1 MANGRAASAGESDR
15 AKTSSGSEGSS
26 RQAHSMCT
34 TQTRNLQ
41 SAIGSGALP
50 DPRFGQPDFR
60 ELRCAQIGF
69 VRAEEFVELWWRD
82 LRSGKH
88 RVRLSAMV
96 DLVLEEMREEPGCAL
111 LHDAGT

>member
-1 MANGRAASAGESDR
+1 
-15 AKTSSGSEGSS
+15 
-26 RQAHSMCT
+26 MCT

-41 SAIGSGALP
+41 SALGSGALP

-69 VRAEEFVELWWRD
+69 VRAEEFVELGGRD

-88 RVRLSAMV
+88 RVRLSGVV
-96 DLVLEEMREEPGCAL
+96 DLVLEERCAGGGSPRASGAQKVRSRRSAACWAT
-111 LHDAGT
+111 DSVAQVSNGSSGS